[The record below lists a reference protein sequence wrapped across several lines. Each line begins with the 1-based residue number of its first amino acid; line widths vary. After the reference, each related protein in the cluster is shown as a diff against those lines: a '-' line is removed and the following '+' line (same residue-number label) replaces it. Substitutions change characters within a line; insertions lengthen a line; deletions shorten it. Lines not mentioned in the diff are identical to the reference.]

1 MPNANLLVPDT
12 GGITLMDSQGNDLGY
27 PVKMRI
33 GVATRGLVAG
43 LSAPELIELLSMEH
57 APGQIAPVRTSL
69 KPGTSVRPGHVLKV
83 AYNQLQTDFNN
94 FIYDWRADMRYSAG
108 QLLDFLRERKP
119 RDGRW
124 NLVGHSQGGLLIIL
138 ASKMLDGPEAFSE
151 LVASVTLVGS
161 PIAGTLNAA
170 KALIDGDNMG
180 KEGSPAFRKIM
191 RTWPSIYQM
200 LPAWPAVLGEDGSPV
215 PAERQLDQPGGWEG
229 HEGVSEDLLARAR
242 EAHRLLRDPLGGMEG
257 DISVAVLLGRNRRT
271 ARALRAGSPI
281 TSEPVEQQL
290 GDTLVPHDQ
299 TLQWIGGHFARYV
312 ITVPAP
318 CNVHSML
325 CDDPGITTRIRSLLP
340 QPMVLA

>member
-1 MPNANLLVPDT
+1 MPNANLLVPGT

-57 APGQIAPVRTSL
+57 TPGQIAPARTSL

-180 KEGSPAFRKIM
+180 KEGSPAFQKIM

-200 LPAWPAVLGEDGSPV
+200 LPAWPAVLGEDDSPV

-242 EAHRLLRDPLGGMEG
+242 EAHRLLRDPLGGLEG

-281 TSEPVEQQL
+281 TSEPIEQQL

-340 QPMVLA
+340 RPMVMA